1 MLKLSDV
8 ITKLLFR
15 PKEILEKDE
24 IIKSRRYENFQIE
37 EISKSPRFR
46 S

>member
-1 MLKLSDV
+1 MLKLGD
-8 ITKLLFR
+8 ITARLLFR

-24 IIKSRRYENFQIE
+24 IIKSCRYENIPAE
-37 EISKSPRFR
+37 EMSKSPRFR